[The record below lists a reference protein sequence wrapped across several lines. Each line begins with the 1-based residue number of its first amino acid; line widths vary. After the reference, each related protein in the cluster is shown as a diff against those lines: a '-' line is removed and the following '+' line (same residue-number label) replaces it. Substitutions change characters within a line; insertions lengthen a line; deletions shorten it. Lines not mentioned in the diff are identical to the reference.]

1 ASRKDP
7 IVHAAAEVFSE
18 VAVDV
23 TTDRVAP
30 LIGVDD
36 QRLRR
41 LRRCRIPEEN
51 ARDEESR
58 EPSRNHVTRDV
69 KWFEDGDAVSTM
81 SAGAQRPSCQI
92 WCFAE
97 LGRGSRKALKP

>member
-1 ASRKDP
+1 
-7 IVHAAAEVFSE
+7 
-18 VAVDV
+18 V

-36 QRLRR
+36 QRLSR

-58 EPSRNHVTRDV
+58 EASRNHVTRDV

-81 SAGAQRPSCQI
+81 ISGAQRPSCQTSGN
-92 WCFAE
+92 F
-97 LGRGSRKALKP
+97 GRCGRRPLKPLTLP